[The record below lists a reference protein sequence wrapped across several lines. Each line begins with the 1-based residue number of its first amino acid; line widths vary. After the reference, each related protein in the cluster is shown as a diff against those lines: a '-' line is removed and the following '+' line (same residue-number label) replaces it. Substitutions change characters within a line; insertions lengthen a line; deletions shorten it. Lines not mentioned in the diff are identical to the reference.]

1 MHHMRVGS
9 LMVLMLG
16 ARLCA
21 QAAPGGLEVTGML
34 GTQFRTERGS
44 VLDGATIG
52 LGLVLPA
59 RGPTRWGIDMSVIQ
73 VLARATVDGVRV
85 SSVESSIEGGV
96 MAMTDI
102 LRRGEWRLEG
112 GAGAI
117 ASVSVGCGHFLQ
129 EPVDTTSGAAGCVN
143 SFARRGET
151 RIGVRARLLSEWMS
165 PRVSFFAALIASA
178 NTVASGNHV
187 APGLM
192 AGIRTPLR

>member
-73 VLARATVDGVRV
+73 VLVGSGETVANWY
-85 SSVESSIEGGV
+85 
-96 MAMTDI
+96 AMPSK
-102 LRRGEWRLEG
+102 R
-112 GAGAI
+112 
-117 ASVSVGCGHFLQ
+117 
-129 EPVDTTSGAAGCVN
+129 
-143 SFARRGET
+143 ARRGHGT
-151 RIGVRARLLSEWMS
+151 AF
-165 PRVSFFAALIASA
+165 RVS
-178 NTVASGNHV
+178 
-187 APGLM
+187 
-192 AGIRTPLR
+192 GI